1 MESINLAC
9 SFIKP
14 GDFMA
19 SLDLKDAYFS
29 IPIFQPHRKYL
40 RFLWKGQRY
49 EFTCLP
55 FGYSLAPR
63 VFTKVLKPVIA
74 TLRFRGI
81 RLVVF
86 IDDILVIASSA
97 QQCSDHLAEALA
109 LLRSLGFTINFKK
122 SNLTPVSNIIY
133 LGFLINSVSM
143 KLFLP
148 EDKISK
154 VILACQQ
161 LVSSTKPT
169 VRMVAHV
176 TGLLVSAFPAVKFL
190 RLYYRSLEQSKT
202 EALNS
207 ESDYDNV
214 IALSQ
219 EALEDLHWIIN
230 NISAVNGTS
239 FAIPAVNLY
248 IESDAS
254 LTGWGAVYED
264 HSASGRWTVTK
275 STYHIN
281 YLELLAVFLALQ
293 SFVSSKRSIHVRV
306 ALDNTTAVAYINAM
320 GGMKSP
326 YLNSLTKSIWQWCID
341 RDIHISA
348 QHIPG
353 RTNVSADFLSRNT
366 SGNLEWSLNDSVY
379 QQLTRLF
386 FIPEVDLFASRLNAK
401 AAQFVSWHPQP
412 GAFKISWFNLKCY
425 AFPPFSLLSRVLAK
439 IYNDRATVLLIAPV
453 WSTQGWFPMLLQ
465 LLVRRP
471 ILLPRNNL
479 LTLPHSLERHPLAD
493 KLTLAAWMESG
504 DPSETAA
511 FLQTQSSLCAHLGPL
526 EPKNSTV
533 PPGRNGVAGV
543 VNGTSIFFRRL
554 STK

>member
-1 MESINLAC
+1 MIPAVSCSDEFISNIFLVPKKTGDFRPVINLKPLNSFVQEIHFKMESINLAC

-176 TGLLVSAFPAVKFL
+176 TGLLVSAFPAVK
-190 RLYYRSLEQSKT
+190 
-202 EALNS
+202 
-207 ESDYDNV
+207 
-214 IALSQ
+214 
-219 EALEDLHWIIN
+219 
-230 NISAVNGTS
+230 G
-239 FAIPAVNLY
+239 
-248 IESDAS
+248 
-254 LTGWGAVYED
+254 
-264 HSASGRWTVTK
+264 
-275 STYHIN
+275 
-281 YLELLAVFLALQ
+281 
-293 SFVSSKRSIHVRV
+293 
-306 ALDNTTAVAYINAM
+306 
-320 GGMKSP
+320 
-326 YLNSLTKSIWQWCID
+326 IWQ
-341 RDIHISA
+341 
-348 QHIPG
+348 
-353 RTNVSADFLSRNT
+353 
-366 SGNLEWSLNDSVY
+366 
-379 QQLTRLF
+379 
-386 FIPEVDLFASRLNAK
+386 
-401 AAQFVSWHPQP
+401 
-412 GAFKISWFNLKCY
+412 
-425 AFPPFSLLSRVLAK
+425 
-439 IYNDRATVLLIAPV
+439 
-453 WSTQGWFPMLLQ
+453 
-465 LLVRRP
+465 
-471 ILLPRNNL
+471 
-479 LTLPHSLERHPLAD
+479 
-493 KLTLAAWMESG
+493 
-504 DPSETAA
+504 
-511 FLQTQSSLCAHLGPL
+511 
-526 EPKNSTV
+526 
-533 PPGRNGVAGV
+533 
-543 VNGTSIFFRRL
+543 
-554 STK
+554 